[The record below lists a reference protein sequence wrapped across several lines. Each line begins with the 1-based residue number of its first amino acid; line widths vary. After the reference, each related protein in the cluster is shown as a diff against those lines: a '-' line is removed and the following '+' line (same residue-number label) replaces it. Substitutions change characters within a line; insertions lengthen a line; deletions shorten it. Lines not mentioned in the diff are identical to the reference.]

1 MDGNISQALDVLN
14 LFKVDRIFY
23 LVFGFAA
30 LYFSVK
36 FIQNFAESLY
46 ERFPARRL
54 MLLQIV
60 TVIGFMIYI
69 VGGSFIFYLTLQP
82 TKELIYAL
90 GGSAA
95 VAIGFSIKDLVASLI
110 GGVMLLFDRPFK
122 VGDRVSFDGFYGE
135 VENIGLR
142 AVRLTTL
149 NDDVVT
155 IPNSKFIA
163 ETVQSG
169 NFGALDMM
177 VCVEFHVSPAEDVS
191 KVSEIIYET
200 VVTSQYVYLKKNVTV
215 CVSEKM
221 FAGRTVLC
229 FSSKAYVI
237 DVRYEKAFETDIV
250 TRVAEAFNKLGI
262 KRAA

>member
-1 MDGNISQALDVLN
+1 MDGNVSQALDVLN

-23 LVFGFAA
+23 LVFGFAT

-36 FIQNFAESLY
+36 FIQNFAEHLY
-46 ERFPARRL
+46 ERFPAKRL
-54 MLLQIV
+54 MLLQVV
-60 TVIGFMIYI
+60 TVITFMIYI
-69 VGGSFIFYLTLQP
+69 IGSGILFYFTLQP

-122 VGDRVSFDGFYGE
+122 VGDRVSFDGVYGE
-135 VENIGLR
+135 VERIGLR
-142 AVRLTTL
+142 AVRLITL
-149 NDDVVT
+149 SDDVVT

-163 ETVQSG
+163 ETVKSG
-169 NFGALDMM
+169 NFGELDMM
-177 VCVEFHVSPAEDVS
+177 VCVDFHVSTAENVS
-191 KVSEIIYET
+191 KIKEIIYET
-200 VVTSQYVYLKKNVTV
+200 VVTSQYVYLKKNVV
-215 CVSEKM
+215 VGLSEKI

-229 FSSKAYVI
+229 FTAKSYVI

-250 TRVAEAFNKLGI
+250 TRVADAFNKLNVQ
-262 KRAA
+262 RA